1 MSETNE
7 KLFSSQWY
15 RVAALKPRL
24 RPHINIER
32 QSFGGL
38 TWYVAIDSTTG
49 RSHRL
54 SPAVHHVV
62 TGMNGDRTME
72 TLWLRAHERLG
83 DDAPS
88 QDDCIQI
95 LGQMHGA
102 DMVIC
107 HTPPDFREVV
117 SRGRTQRRKQA
128 IARFKNPL
136 GVRIP
141 LLDPDRFLEKTVSY
155 ISPLLTPFGFVLW
168 LLFVGYG
175 IILAGMHYTAFT
187 ADFADR
193 VLAAD
198 NLFVLWL
205 TFPVV
210 KALHELGHGYA
221 IKRWG
226 GEVHEMGIMFLV
238 FIPVPYVD
246 AAGANSFREKWKRAF
261 VGAAGIMTE
270 LPIAVIALMVWIE
283 AEPGIVR
290 AIAYNTVLITGV
302 STILFNAN
310 PLLRYDGYY
319 VLADVA
325 EMPNL
330 GTRANKYVFY
340 LIQRYLFGAKNTV
353 NPVDRPDERW
363 KLFAYAVCAF
373 LYRMLIWV
381 GIILLVASKFFFIG
395 ILLSIW
401 AIWLMM
407 GWPIVKGLKYL
418 AKSPSLDGRRE
429 KALAITGGVV
439 AGVTLWLF
447 VIPAPL
453 ATIVEG
459 VVWTPE
465 RAELRAGRSGVIE
478 TVSIEPGERVTIG
491 DDIATIEDPIILAE
505 AKVAR
510 LQFQEA
516 QLKFR
521 AAVSEDPH
529 LAELLKSEW
538 EASARRLE
546 YAESKV
552 ETLKVTASTAGA
564 VIASNTDDMPGKYV
578 ERGDLVGFIKGED
591 GLVIRAAVPENEIA
605 LVRRGINRA
614 KVRLA
619 SDPDRTYRAIVKRV
633 GPASTRELPNMAL
646 SKEGGG
652 RYSLDPAA
660 QGSGRALESFF
671 DIELI
676 AEEIDHQTRIGGR
689 AYIKLELG
697 AEPLA
702 SQIYRRARQVFLERL
717 NV

>member
-1 MSETNE
+1 MSDENE

-15 RVAALKPRL
+15 RAAALKPRL
-24 RPHINIER
+24 RPHIKIER

-62 TGMNGDRTME
+62 VGMNGERTME
-72 TLWLRAHERLG
+72 ELWLRAHERLG

-117 SRGRTQRRKQA
+117 ERGRTQRRKQA

-136 GVRIP
+136 GIRIP
-141 LLDPDRFLEKTVSY
+141 LIDPDRFLEKTVSY
-155 ISPLLTPFGFVLW
+155 VAPLLTPFGFVLW

-175 IILAGMHYTAFT
+175 IILAGMHYSAFT

-319 VLADVA
+319 VLADIA

-340 LIQRYLFGAKNTV
+340 LIQRYLFGAKNAV
-353 NPVDRPDERW
+353 NPVDRSDERW
-363 KLFAYAVCAF
+363 KLFTYAVCAF

-381 GIILLVASKFFFIG
+381 GIILLVATKFFFIG
-395 ILLSIW
+395 VVLSIW

-407 GWPIVKGLKYL
+407 GWPLVKGMKYL
-418 AKSPSLDGRRE
+418 LKSPSLDGRRE
-429 KALAITGGVV
+429 KALAITGSVIGG
-439 AGVTLWLF
+439 AALWFF

-453 ATIVEG
+453 ATVVEG

-478 TVSIEPGERVTIG
+478 TVSIIAG
-491 DDIATIEDPIILAE
+491 DHVEISDQILTIEDPIVLAE

-510 LQFQEA
+510 FQFQEA
-516 QLKFR
+516 QLNYR
-521 AAVSEDPH
+521 AAISVDPH
-529 LAELLKSEW
+529 LAELLKSELDG
-538 EASARRLE
+538 AARRLE
-546 YAESKV
+546 YAENKV
-552 ETLKVTASTAGA
+552 KRLEVAAATDGA
-564 VIASNTDDMPGKYV
+564 VFASNTDDMPGKYV
-578 ERGDLVGFIKGED
+578 ERGDLVGFIKSDE

-605 LVRRGINRA
+605 LVRRGIDRA
-614 KVRLA
+614 SIRLA
-619 SDPDRTYRAIVKRV
+619 SDPNHIYSASVKRI

-660 QGSGRALESFF
+660 QAPGRALEAFF
-671 DIELI
+671 DIELV
-676 AEEIDHQTRIGGR
+676 AREINQQTKIGGR
-689 AYIKLELG
+689 AYVKLELG